1 MCPEIV
7 NSIHDVDTGRLIS
20 VPLEKDF
27 ENYHGTKAY
36 FDICDMAI
44 RAALPLMETYDSA
57 VTKAIRDDVPNMLKQ
72 LEDRD
77 LLTSTVQRQSRM
89 VAIFRQFDQI
99 NQAASKGD
107 TMAVLAAL
115 KGDGIRQVAVSTV
128 RSVSFSRFLEKINHI
143 TQITRLS
150 HIRMYTNSLHSA
162 LKHRYITQS

>member
-1 MCPEIV
+1 MWIQ
-7 NSIHDVDTGRLIS
+7 VDSSRTS
-20 VPLEKDF
+20 EKDF
-27 ENYHGTKAY
+27 ENYHGTAY

-72 LEDRD
+72 LEGRD

-128 RSVSFSRFLEKINHI
+128 RS
-143 TQITRLS
+143 
-150 HIRMYTNSLHSA
+150 
-162 LKHRYITQS
+162 

>member
-1 MCPEIV
+1 MMWIQ
-7 NSIHDVDTGRLIS
+7 VDS
-20 VPLEKDF
+20 SPVPLEKDF

-72 LEDRD
+72 LEGRD

-128 RSVSFSRFLEKINHI
+128 RNVRVRSSRMFHQPYYSNHKII
-143 TQITRLS
+143 T
-150 HIRMYTNSLHSA
+150 
-162 LKHRYITQS
+162 